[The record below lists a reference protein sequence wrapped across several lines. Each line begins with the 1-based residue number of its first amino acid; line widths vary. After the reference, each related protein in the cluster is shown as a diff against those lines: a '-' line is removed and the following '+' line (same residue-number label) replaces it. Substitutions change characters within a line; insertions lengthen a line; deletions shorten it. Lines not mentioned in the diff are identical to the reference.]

1 MMHNTL
7 SVGDV
12 ARRSGVAVSTL
23 HYYEEKGLIQSL
35 RTQGNQRRYHRSIL
49 RRVAIIRIAKQ
60 AGISLRIIKSHLEKF
75 PSREVSPSDWQQMSS
90 EWRAMLNNRIL
101 SLTQL
106 RDKLD
111 SCIGCG
117 CLSLR
122 DCPLRNPEDK
132 LGEEGPG
139 ARFLEEEKPC

>member
-1 MMHNTL
+1 
-7 SVGDV
+7 
-12 ARRSGVAVSTL
+12 
-23 HYYEEKGLIQSL
+23 
-35 RTQGNQRRYHRSIL
+35 
-49 RRVAIIRIAKQ
+49 
-60 AGISLRIIKSHLEKF
+60 
-75 PSREVSPSDWQQMSS
+75 MSS

-139 ARFLEEEKPC
+139 ARILEEEKPC